1 MNGMQ
6 IIHGHKEGHKCQ
18 GIPAQFG
25 PEGLS
30 HIVCEPRSG
39 PDQRDSYVNVW
50 NCGADLSRGK
60 NRSSFFSLFLALVSL
75 LCLVLAAFSTQA
87 AEQVEINA
95 PAPDFTLP
103 TLEGK
108 DLSLSSL
115 KGKVVLV
122 AFWSIYCHVCQQEM
136 PKLDSLYKKYKEK
149 GLEVIGVNIDRE
161 PVETIQGSVKER
173 GLSFPILLDGEKK
186 AKKAYQARAV
196 PTAFILDRNG
206 IIVDKVVGT
215 YQWSSPAS
223 EQFIEKLLK
232 KK

>member
-1 MNGMQ
+1 MNV
-6 IIHGHKEGHKCQ
+6 IRN
-18 GIPAQFG
+18 
-25 PEGLS
+25 LS
-30 HIVCEPRSG
+30 
-39 PDQRDSYVNVW
+39 
-50 NCGADLSRGK
+50 
-60 NRSSFFSLFLALVSL
+60 SLFALLLALVSS
-75 LCLVLAAFSTQA
+75 LCLVLAAFPTQA
-87 AEQVEINA
+87 AGPVEINA

-108 DLSLSSL
+108 DMSLSSL

-122 AFWSIYCHVCQQEM
+122 AFWSIYCHVCRQEM
-136 PKLDSLYKKYKEK
+136 PKLDSIYKKYKDK
-149 GLEVIGVNIDRE
+149 GLEVIGMNIDRE
-161 PVETIQGSVKER
+161 SVGGIQGAVKED

-186 AKKAYQARAV
+186 AMKAYQARAV